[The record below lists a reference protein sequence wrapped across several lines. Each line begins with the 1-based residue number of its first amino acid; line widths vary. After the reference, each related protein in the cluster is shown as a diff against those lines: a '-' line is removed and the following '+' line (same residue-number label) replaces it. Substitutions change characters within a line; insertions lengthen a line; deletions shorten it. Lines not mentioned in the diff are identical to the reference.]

1 MGVTHLN
8 ILTFPCRSLI
18 YPSHSFNHYP
28 TTLLAVTRLHQ
39 TFSSWELHSF
49 TAMAPQDGVAT
60 IYGVPTKYAS
70 LLTLVVQ
77 NSSLVLV
84 MRYSRILPGPRYLS
98 STAVVLSELLK
109 CLICLTIHLRE
120 QRSQSQYSRLPTLSD
135 DASTSSNQHAYS
147 LRQLWTDIFGVKS
160 GFLKLLVPAVL
171 YTLQN
176 NLQFV
181 AASNLDAATF
191 QVTYQCK
198 ILTTAL
204 FAVLMLGQ
212 TLSAKK
218 WLALVILTAGVACV
232 QIPSSTTSTTKQP
245 GNYMLGILAVA
256 IACLCSGF
264 AGVYFEKV
272 LKSSPSSTPST
283 SLWVRNIQLSVGCL
297 AIALTGTFIWDG
309 RAIAQGGFFQGYRPI
324 TVVTICIQ
332 AAGGLIV
339 ALVIKYADNILKGF
353 ATSLSIILSTVASV
367 FLFNFMPT
375 IYFLLGSILVFSA
388 TYLYSMPDS
397 PKATEVSTIEAEK
410 GPVVNVEDYDSDN
423 TSASH
428 PAPQPFRDE
437 SDLDSGDEN
446 LDATSIYEPDD
457 GNKSRNYAPS
467 LITTPTAEKK
477 VFTELGHVG

>member
-1 MGVTHLN
+1 MQ
-8 ILTFPCRSLI
+8 LTKR
-18 YPSHSFNHYP
+18 
-28 TTLLAVTRLHQ
+28 A
-39 TFSSWELHSF
+39 
-49 TAMAPQDGVAT
+49 DGVAT

-245 GNYMLGILAVA
+245 GNYMLGIIAVA
-256 IACLCSGF
+256 VACLCSGF

-272 LKSSPSSTPST
+272 LKGGHTASI
-283 SLWVRNIQLSVGCL
+283 WVRNIQLSVGCL
-297 AIALTGTFIWDG
+297 AIALVGALMWDG
-309 RAIAQGGFFQGYRPI
+309 QAIRQDGFFQGYNPI
-324 TVVTICIQ
+324 VVVTICIQ

-339 ALVIKYADNILKGF
+339 AMVIKYADNILKGF

-428 PAPQPFRDE
+428 PARQPFRDE
-437 SDLDSGDEN
+437 SDLESGDEN
-446 LDATSIYEPDD
+446 LDATSIYEPDE
-457 GNKSRNYAPS
+457 GNKSRNYSPS